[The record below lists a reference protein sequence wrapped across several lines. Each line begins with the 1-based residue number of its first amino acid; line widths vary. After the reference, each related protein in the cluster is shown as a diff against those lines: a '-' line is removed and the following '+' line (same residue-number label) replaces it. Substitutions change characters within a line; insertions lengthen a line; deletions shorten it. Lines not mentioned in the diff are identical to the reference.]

1 MRAVVIHEHGG
12 RDKLILDDVPDPV
25 PAAGEILLRVKAV
38 GLNYLDIFVR
48 RGMPG
53 ACQLTCRAYPEATS
67 RERSLRS
74 VRVLHLS
81 K

>member
-25 PAAGEILLRVKAV
+25 PAPGEILLRVKAV

-48 RGMPG
+48 QGCR